1 MQINDNM
8 NIISRFLLIQTICA
22 FSLIDLFIEN
32 ISKKAIWQ
40 TIAIASQHLL

>member
-32 ISKKAIWQ
+32 ISKKAI
-40 TIAIASQHLL
+40 